1 MQEKRAY
8 QINIVKII
16 YERRSHVESTWRIG
30 KIYKKK
36 KKKND
41 DTWERE
47 REHMISSARNV
58 EYKKKGEN

>member
-30 KIYKKK
+30 KKNFKKRMM
-36 KKKND
+36 
-41 DTWERE
+41 TRERE
-47 REHMISSARNV
+47 RDRA
-58 EYKKKGEN
+58 YD